1 MESCLLKNINQST
14 KHNPLY
20 PSPLE
25 SPFLKIMGLWKA
37 KQMARNQ
44 GVRDLLLYYLL
55 MAETHRQYDVRG
67 GCEHSNITSGHVF
80 IMVC

>member
-1 MESCLLKNINQST
+1 MKNINQST

-20 PSPLE
+20 PSSLE

-55 MAETHRQYDVRG
+55 MAETHRQSMMREVAV
-67 GCEHSNITSGHVF
+67 NTAI
-80 IMVC
+80 

>member
-1 MESCLLKNINQST
+1 MKNINQST

-37 KQMARNQ
+37 KARNQ

-55 MAETHRQYDVRG
+55 MAEIHRQSMMREVAV
-67 GCEHSNITSGHVF
+67 NTAI
-80 IMVC
+80 